1 MKKLFM
7 ALLFGIT
14 LVGCGSSKKSEAL
27 KIGVSPIPHAE
38 ILNFIK
44 DDLKENGVNIEIIEF
59 TDYITPN
66 IALASKEIDV
76 NFFQHLPYLKT
87 FSQEKKLDL
96 VGLDGI
102 FVAPI
107 ALYSKKIKNINE
119 LPLNATIAIPNDPTN
134 GGRAL
139 ILLHNA
145 KLLTLKDINNLLATE
160 NDIISNPNQI
170 KIKSLDAAQLP
181 RILDDVDAAIIND
194 TYALESGLTSAK
206 DGLLVEGK
214 ESPYSNI
221 LAVRKGDEKNV
232 KVIKLIEILKTEKVK
247 KFINEKYKGSII
259 PTF

>member
-7 ALLFGIT
+7 ALLFGII